1 MSVNLSAREL
11 AARELFSDVERAIA
25 EAGVDPETLVVEMT
39 ERVLMADTD
48 LTMSKLE
55 ELRALGVR
63 LSVDDFGTGFSSLS
77 YLRTFPIDSLKI
89 AKPFLDN
96 VPEGE
101 QESAL
106 VRGIIELGH
115 NLDLEIVGEG
125 VERTEQWHALHDMGC
140 DVVQGYLL
148 ARPQG
153 PERIEKLLE
162 GVDVE
167 KSSEPARDFH
177 LSPGFLDLGSAPA

>member
-1 MSVNLSAREL
+1 
-11 AARELFSDVERAIA
+11 
-25 EAGVDPETLVVEMT
+25 MT

-48 LTMSKLE
+48 LTTTKLR
-55 ELRALGVR
+55 ELRELGVR

-96 VPEGE
+96 VPDGE
-101 QESAL
+101 QETAL

-115 NLDLEIVGEG
+115 NLNLEIVGEG
-125 VERTEQWHALHDMGC
+125 IERPEQWHALREMRCDM
-140 DVVQGYLL
+140 VQGYLL

-153 PERIEKLLE
+153 PERIEKLLQE
-162 GVDVE
+162 QTLGF
-167 KSSEPARDFH
+167 PADPI
-177 LSPGFLDLGSAPA
+177 SGMVA